1 MKRAIVVYYSY
12 SGNTKKTAGF
22 LKDKITRKFQTDV
35 LELKPA
41 DESRF
46 FLKQCVRAFRKVQ
59 ADLKQD
65 LILDLKDYDLIA
77 LGTPV
82 WAFGM
87 APAMRSY
94 IDKCKGLSEKKVILF
109 ATYGSGVGKD
119 KCVQEMAEIVKAK
132 GADEVRSFLIPHYDV
147 KNGDVFEQKSNG
159 LV

>member
-1 MKRAIVVYYSY
+1 MKRAMVVYYSY

-22 LKDKITRKFQTDV
+22 LKSKITRKFQTEE

-59 ADLKQD
+59 ANLTQD
-65 LILDLKDYDLIA
+65 MITDLKDYDLIA
-77 LGTPV
+77 FGTPV

-87 APAMRSY
+87 VPAMRAY
-94 IDKCKGLSEKKVILF
+94 LDKCSGLKGKKIILF
-109 ATYGSGVGKD
+109 LTYGSGVGKD
-119 KCVQEMAEIVKAK
+119 KCVQEMASIVKAK

-147 KNGDVFEQKSNG
+147 KNGDVFEQKTNG
-159 LV
+159 II